1 MRWAA
6 IESELTADDKH
17 FEHLFSL
24 CPDMNMQMSIIELDS
39 QAQK

>member
-1 MRWAA
+1 MIQAA
-6 IESELTADDKH
+6 IQSALTADDKR
-17 FEHLFSL
+17 FEHLVSL